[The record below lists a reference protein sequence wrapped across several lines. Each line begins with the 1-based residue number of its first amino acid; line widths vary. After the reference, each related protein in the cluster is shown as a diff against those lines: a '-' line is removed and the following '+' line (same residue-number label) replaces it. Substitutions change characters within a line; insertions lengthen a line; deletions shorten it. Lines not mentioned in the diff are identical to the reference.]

1 MTPLTT
7 LRVSLPCP
15 ACGVVGPLTLAVRTP
30 SPASELVEAGAS
42 RGLPG
47 GSHAG
52 VLSDC
57 GSCWSRRADSIATA
71 RQTLQARGEFTSLGP
86 GQEDAWL
93 GVPLSRSEEDF
104 ENAFASALMKAP
116 RHLPLPAAPRVEEL
130 EIEALRRRAA
140 KRSEELVEV

>member
-1 MTPLTT
+1 MTPVTT

-15 ACGVVGPLTLAVRTP
+15 ACGVVGPLTIAVRAP

-52 VLSDC
+52 VVSDC
-57 GSCWSRRADSIATA
+57 GSCWSRRADSIAAA
-71 RQTLQARGEFTSLGP
+71 RQALQARGELTSLGP

-93 GVPLSRSEEDF
+93 GVPLSRSEADF

-116 RHLPLPAAPRVEEL
+116 QDLPVPAAPRVESL
-130 EIEALRRRAA
+130 EIEAL
-140 KRSEELVEV
+140 VEA